1 MFARLAII
9 EENCP
14 TKKHFFTLPP
24 TLEEAQIA
32 VKEYQ
37 RLYNTIF
44 SNGVKDLAQLVEAI
58 WSPISSTEL
67 STYRT
72 L

>member
-9 EENCP
+9 KENCP

-37 RLYNTIF
+37 WLCNTIF
-44 SNGVKDLAQLVEAI
+44 SNGVKDLAQLLEANYTA
-58 WSPISSTEL
+58 ISSTEL
-67 STYRT
+67 STYRI